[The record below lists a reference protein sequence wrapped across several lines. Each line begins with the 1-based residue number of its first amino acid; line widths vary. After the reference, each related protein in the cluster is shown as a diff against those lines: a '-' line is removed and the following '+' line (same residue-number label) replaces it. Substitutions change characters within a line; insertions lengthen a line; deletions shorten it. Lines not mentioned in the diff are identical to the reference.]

1 MTALGTMTPLLP
13 FIAAGAVV
21 MTAIAGIMTLVSGTM
36 ILFMKAL
43 ELMLPYN
50 EGQLKKLGKTTV
62 TLYDVM
68 YDVIKAAAPNPI
80 QMAQAIAAGAFAPII
95 MAVFGVLTLTVMQM
109 KYITEICD
117 SKMIQTFSEIM
128 LGKSNSVLGS
138 MQAIVKA
145 FSNFDGTA
153 MALII
158 SMALRP
164 ILTTISDYI
173 DIIMK
178 VATMNYIAGYDDNGK
193 PMYEHLPA
201 TVFADAA
208 SAVTKGFTEFL
219 TGLSNGFKD
228 LDALKIVVLSVLT
241 LALNPIID
249 TVGKFVDVVMKVATG
264 TYIIGYDNNKKPIF
278 QKITSTDFSK
288 AASAVSLQFN
298 LFLQHLSNGFSKMKL
313 TAMFAIATIGQVM
326 EPVMDAVSKFV
337 DTVIK
342 VSTMQIVT
350 GYDKMVNL
358 NMNRQNLVHLE
369 MLLRLY
375 QKNLKILLIIQGKLL
390 LNYNLI

>member
-1 MTALGTMTPLLP
+1 
-13 FIAAGAVV
+13 
-21 MTAIAGIMTLVSGTM
+21 
-36 ILFMKAL
+36 
-43 ELMLPYN
+43 
-50 EGQLKKLGKTTV
+50 
-62 TLYDVM
+62 
-68 YDVIKAAAPNPI
+68 
-80 QMAQAIAAGAFAPII
+80 
-95 MAVFGVLTLTVMQM
+95 M

-128 LGKSNSVLGS
+128 LGKSKDDVNSVLGS

-219 TGLSNGFKD
+219 TGLSDGFEK
-228 LDALKIVVLSVLT
+228 LDALSILG
-241 LALNPIID
+241 I
-249 TVGKFVDVVMKVATG
+249 
-264 TYIIGYDNNKKPIF
+264 
-278 QKITSTDFSK
+278 
-288 AASAVSLQFN
+288 SL
-298 LFLQHLSNGFSKMKL
+298 LM
-313 TAMFAIATIGQVM
+313 
-326 EPVMDAVSKFV
+326 
-337 DTVIK
+337 
-342 VSTMQIVT
+342 
-350 GYDKMVNL
+350 
-358 NMNRQNLVHLE
+358 
-369 MLLRLY
+369 
-375 QKNLKILLIIQGKLL
+375 
-390 LNYNLI
+390 